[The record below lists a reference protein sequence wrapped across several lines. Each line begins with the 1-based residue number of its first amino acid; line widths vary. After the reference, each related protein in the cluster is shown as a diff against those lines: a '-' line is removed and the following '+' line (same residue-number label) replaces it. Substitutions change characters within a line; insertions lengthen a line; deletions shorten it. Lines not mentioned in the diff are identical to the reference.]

1 VLSRRNLITTLV
13 GAAWLSGRTSLAAS
27 LEYLTPSLSA
37 CDNLA
42 KLCSDLRCAGP
53 IGKACLRA
61 LPETEMSLERLAPLI
76 LVEVSSSGR
85 DLSSVIALRQAVREQ
100 TRDDFRNKKILNV
113 DGWVLSLTESRVYAM
128 AALLQR

>member
-1 VLSRRNLITTLV
+1 MTTLV

-27 LEYLTPSLSA
+27 PEYLTPNLSA
-37 CDNLA
+37 CDNLVT
-42 KLCSDLRCAGP
+42 LCSDLRCAGP

-76 LVEVSSSGR
+76 LIEVSSNNR
-85 DLSSVIALRQAVREQ
+85 DLSSVIGLRQAVREQ
-100 TRDDFRNKKILNV
+100 TRYDFRDEKILNV
-113 DGWVLSLTESRVYAM
+113 DGWILSLTESRVYAM

>member
-1 VLSRRNLITTLV
+1 
-13 GAAWLSGRTSLAAS
+13 
-27 LEYLTPSLSA
+27 
-37 CDNLA
+37 
-42 KLCSDLRCAGP
+42 
-53 IGKACLRA
+53 
-61 LPETEMSLERLAPLI
+61 MSLERLAPPI

-85 DLSSVIALRQAVREQ
+85 DLSSVIALRQAVRDQ

>member
-1 VLSRRNLITTLV
+1 MLSRRNLITTLI
-13 GAAWLSGRTSLAAS
+13 GAAWLSGRTSPAAS
-27 LEYLTPSLSA
+27 PEYLTPNLSA
-37 CDNLA
+37 CDNLV

-76 LVEVSSSGR
+76 LIEVSSNNR
-85 DLSSVIALRQAVREQ
+85 DLSSVIGLRQAVREQ
-100 TRDDFRNKKILNV
+100 TRYDFRDEKILNV
-113 DGWVLSLTESRVYAM
+113 DGWILSLTESRVYAM

>member
-1 VLSRRNLITTLV
+1 MTTLV

-27 LEYLTPSLSA
+27 PEYLTPSLPA

-76 LVEVSSSGR
+76 LREVSSSNR
-85 DLSSVIALRQAVREQ
+85 DLSSVIGLRQAVREQ
-100 TRDDFRNKKILNV
+100 TRYDFRDEKILNV
-113 DGWVLSLTESRVYAM
+113 DGWILSLTESRVYAM

>member
-1 VLSRRNLITTLV
+1 MLSRRNLITTLV

-27 LEYLTPSLSA
+27 PEYLTPNLSA

-76 LVEVSSSGR
+76 LREVSSSNR
-85 DLSSVIALRQAVREQ
+85 DLSSVIGLRQAVREQ
-100 TRDDFRNKKILNV
+100 TRYDFRDEKILNV
-113 DGWVLSLTESRVYAM
+113 DGWILSLTESRVYAM

>member
-1 VLSRRNLITTLV
+1 MTTLV

-27 LEYLTPSLSA
+27 PEYLTPSLPA

-76 LVEVSSSGR
+76 LIEVSSNNR
-85 DLSSVIALRQAVREQ
+85 DLSSVIGLRQAVREQ
-100 TRDDFRNKKILNV
+100 TRYDFRDEKILNV
-113 DGWVLSLTESRVYAM
+113 DGWILSLTESRVYAM